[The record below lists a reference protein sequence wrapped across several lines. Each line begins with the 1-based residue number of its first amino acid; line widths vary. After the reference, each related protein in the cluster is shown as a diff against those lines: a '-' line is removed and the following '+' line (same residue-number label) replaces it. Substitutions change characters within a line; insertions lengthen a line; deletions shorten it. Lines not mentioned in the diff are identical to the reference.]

1 MESGNISFVIIIIL
15 FMIKNAHYTGIMLD
29 ASTIALCPKLRCC
42 NHVSNPNETPMV
54 SKLLLNLNLSTTPLA
69 GTEIRDCCTTMAIIG
84 RYYWNLTPLFWE
96 KAVHIFIL
104 NRLFYG
110 IHVLYTT
117 QSKYINET
125 KTHKKCQQN
134 TATKVK
140 RVYHFCK
147 LSFIFKWLLW
157 RCYSVFCSWD
167 AFNWLLKLWRGGF
180 REEVKKSECMDF
192 LQDQKM

>member
-1 MESGNISFVIIIIL
+1 MLSSSFSL
-15 FMIKNAHYTGIMLD
+15 CYKNAHYTGIMLD

-42 NHVSNPNETPMV
+42 NYVSNPNETPTV
-54 SKLLLNLNLSTTPLA
+54 SKLLLNLNLSTNALA
-69 GTEIRDCCTTMAIIG
+69 GTETRDCCTIMAIIG
-84 RYYWNLTPLFWE
+84 RYYCNVTPLFWE

-125 KTHKKCQQN
+125 KHKTQKKCQQN

-140 RVYHFCK
+140 RVYHFVNK
-147 LSFIFKWLLW
+147 LSFIFKWLL
-157 RCYSVFCSWD
+157 
-167 AFNWLLKLWRGGF
+167 
-180 REEVKKSECMDF
+180 
-192 LQDQKM
+192 